1 MSDLAKMTYAFSDA
15 LKISDPKE
23 LEEAFA
29 IAATGAKLG
38 SFELKDMAKS
48 VTRYGE
54 VFCRTGNLREK
65 KRLHKLLPVWR

>member
-1 MSDLAKMTYAFSDA
+1 MKVWGNWLLTGWIRKLLPVFSGMLGKTATATKADMSDLAKMTYAFSDA

-38 SFELKDMAKS
+38 SL
-48 VTRYGE
+48 
-54 VFCRTGNLREK
+54 
-65 KRLHKLLPVWR
+65 